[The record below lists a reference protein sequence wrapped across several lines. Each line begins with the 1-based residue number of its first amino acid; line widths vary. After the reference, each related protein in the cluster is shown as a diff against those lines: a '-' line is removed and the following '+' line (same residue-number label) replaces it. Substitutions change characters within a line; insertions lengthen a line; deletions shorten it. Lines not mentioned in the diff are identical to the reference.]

1 MEDIKQKRIE
11 FLRNQFRI
19 LGKNQ
24 DKLELAANELNN
36 ALSRKRRVVII
47 KKWSELR
54 SGLESELG
62 PELWSELRSGLESEL
77 WSELR
82 SELGFE
88 LWSELGFEL
97 WSELWSKLESELWS
111 ELRSELESEL
121 GSELRSELGSELGSG
136 IFEYWENNW
145 ILFINEFY
153 PHLKV
158 LQKNKKKIGAIR
170 KIVEAGN
177 AYILISKEKLYILP
191 FPEVRLNEKKQLHN
205 LNGYALKFADKKTYW
220 IEGVK
225 FNKDLWQKVVDKKMS
240 FKEIMK
246 LENIEQRMVALKMM
260 DAEKLLKE
268 SNAKL
273 LDKSERGNEL
283 YLIENVFSQ
292 PAYFLKYKCPST
304 GRVYISGIDPNVA
317 KKNPNADYCQSW
329 KMGIS
334 IDEYLNNIIKET

>member
-1 MEDIKQKRIE
+1 MDIKQKRIE
-11 FLRNQFRI
+11 FLRNQFKM

-24 DKLELAANELNN
+24 DKLEVAANKLNN
-36 ALSRKRRVVII
+36 ALSKKRQIIII

-54 SGLESELG
+54 SELGLELESG
-62 PELWSELRSGLESEL
+62 LWSKLRS
-77 WSELR
+77 
-82 SELGFE
+82 E

-97 WSELWSKLESELWS
+97 ESG
-111 ELRSELESEL
+111 L
-121 GSELRSELGSELGSG
+121 GSELWPEVEYEV
-136 IFEYWENNW
+136 FEYWQNNW

-153 PHLKV
+153 PRLTI
-158 LQKNKKKIGAIR
+158 LQKNKKKIDAIR

-177 AYILISKEKLYILP
+177 AYIWTSEEKLYILP
-191 FPEVRLNEKKQLHN
+191 FPEVHLNERKQLHN

-225 FNKDLWQKVVDKKMS
+225 FDKGLWQKVVDKKMS
-240 FKEIMK
+240 FKEIMAIG
-246 LENIEQRMVALKMM
+246 NIEQRMDALKMM

-273 LDKSERGNEL
+273 LDKSEKGNEP

-292 PAYFLKYKCPST
+292 PAYFLKYQCPST
-304 GRVYISGIDPNVA
+304 GRVYISGIDPNIA

-334 IDEYLNNIIKET
+334 IDEYLKNIIKET

>member
-11 FLRNQFRI
+11 FLRNQFRM

-36 ALSRKRRVVII
+36 ALSRKRKVVII
-47 KKWSELR
+47 KKWSN
-54 SGLESELG
+54 ELG
-62 PELWSELRSGLESEL
+62 SELESEL

-82 SELGFE
+82 F
-88 LWSELGFEL
+88 
-97 WSELWSKLESELWS
+97 
-111 ELRSELESEL
+111 EL
-121 GSELRSELGSELGSG
+121 GSELRFELGFELRLR
-136 IFEYWENNW
+136 IFEYWENSW

-158 LQKNKKKIGAIR
+158 LQKNKKKIEAIK

-191 FPEVRLNEKKQLHN
+191 FPEVHLNERKQLHN
-205 LNGYALKFADKKTYW
+205 LNGYALKFANKETYW

-225 FNKDLWQKVVDKKMS
+225 FDKDLWQKVVDKKMS
-240 FKEIMK
+240 LQEIMAIK
-246 LENIEQRMVALKMM
+246 NIEQRMVALKIMG
-260 DAEKLLKE
+260 AEKLLKE

-273 LDKSERGNEL
+273 LDKSEKGNEL

-292 PAYFLKYKCPST
+292 PAYFLKYQCPST
-304 GRVYISGIDPNVA
+304 GRVYVSGIDPNIA
-317 KKNPNADYCQSW
+317 KQIPNADYCMVW
-329 KMGIS
+329 KLGIT
-334 IDEYLNNIIKET
+334 IDDYLNNLEKET